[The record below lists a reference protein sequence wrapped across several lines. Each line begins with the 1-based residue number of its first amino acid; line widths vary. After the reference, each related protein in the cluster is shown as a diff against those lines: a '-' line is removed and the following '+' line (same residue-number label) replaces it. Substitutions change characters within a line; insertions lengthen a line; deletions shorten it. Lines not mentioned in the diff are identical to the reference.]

1 MINEVV
7 LTGRLTIEPE
17 LKNTNSGVAYTSFQI
32 AVDKNVKKGDEKKA
46 NFIAGY
52 GEQADPYRQADRN
65 GRREVQ
71 GTAQAVGSGLQDRS
85 GQHEGYCGGDR
96 TDV

>member
-32 AVDKNVKKGDEKKA
+32 AVDKNVKKGDEKKQ
-46 NFIAGY
+46 ISLTS
-52 GEQADPYRQADRN
+52 PP
-65 GRREVQ
+65 
-71 GTAQAVGSGLQDRS
+71 
-85 GQHEGYCGGDR
+85 GDIMR
-96 TDV
+96 YSSTNIFTRAI